1 MVIDDHVVSSIR
13 KGLVVL
19 IGVSRYDTEHDAKY
33 IARKVPNLRVFS
45 DQAGKFSNSSL
56 DVGAELLIVSQ
67 FTLYGD
73 VAKGRRPSFIEAASP
88 DLARI
93 LFDTTVQLLRGT
105 GLCVET
111 GQFQSKMS
119 LSLCNEGPVTIM
131 LDSKHRDNSVK
142 AKDTH

>member
-13 KGLVVL
+13 EGLVVL
-19 IGVSRYDTEHDAKY
+19 VGVSRYDTEDDARY

-45 DQAGKFSNSSL
+45 DQTGKFTNSPL

-73 VAKGRRPSFIEAASP
+73 TSKGRRPSFINAAST
-88 DLARI
+88 DLART
-93 LFDTTVQLLRGT
+93 LFDSTVELLRGT
-105 GLCVET
+105 GLRVET
-111 GQFQSKMS
+111 GQFQSQMS

-131 LDSKHRDNSVK
+131 LDSKQRANLR
-142 AKDTH
+142 T

>member
-45 DQAGKFSNSSL
+45 DQSGKFSNSSL

-111 GQFQSKMS
+111 GQFQSQMS

>member
-13 KGLVVL
+13 EGLVVL
-19 IGVSRYDTEHDAKY
+19 VGVSRYDTEDDVRY

-45 DQAGKFSNSSL
+45 DQTGKFTNSPL

-73 VAKGRRPSFIEAASP
+73 TSKGRRPSFINAAST
-88 DLARI
+88 DLART
-93 LFDTTVQLLRGT
+93 LFDSTVELLRGT
-105 GLCVET
+105 GLRVET
-111 GQFQSKMS
+111 GQFQSQMS

-131 LDSKHRDNSVK
+131 LDSKQHANLR
-142 AKDTH
+142 T